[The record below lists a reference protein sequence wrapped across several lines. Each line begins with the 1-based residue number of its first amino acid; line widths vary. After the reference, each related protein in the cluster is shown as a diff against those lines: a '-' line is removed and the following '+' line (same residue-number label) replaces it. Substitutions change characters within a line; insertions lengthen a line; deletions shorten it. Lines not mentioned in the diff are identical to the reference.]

1 VPSIQPGPQAVSS
14 ASGLF
19 SDIILEESAVAVERL
34 APVIT
39 PCHGNL
45 AAVDINVSPFDK
57 F

>member
-1 VPSIQPGPQAVSS
+1 VSS